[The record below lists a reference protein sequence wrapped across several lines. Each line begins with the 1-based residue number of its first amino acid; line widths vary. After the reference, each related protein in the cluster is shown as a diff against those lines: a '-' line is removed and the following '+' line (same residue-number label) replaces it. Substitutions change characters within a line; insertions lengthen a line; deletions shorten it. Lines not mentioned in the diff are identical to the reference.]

1 LGLVASK
8 NAKVVTSTLGT
19 SHSQQQHIGTLK
31 KLGKLKDSTTKKM
44 KGKNSDKETDEATEE
59 RNETTQVMQDTE
71 DVVAESLPSPIET
84 AEETKDVEMEETF
97 EDHCRAEGTVG
108 FEVKNVSKIKD
119 TVLSEP
125 VMIRNLPWRVM
136 LMPRYSTN
144 QSGERIKSAGIFVQ
158 CDPEG
163 EGSSWSCQAHA
174 KITLKNHK
182 GDDFTRRITHVFFAK
197 ENDWGYS
204 SFVPW
209 IDIIDSGKGY
219 NKNDSISIEA
229 AIQAEAPHG
238 VFWDSKKLTG
248 YVGLKNQGATCYMNS
263 LLQTLFLTNK
273 LRRAVYQMPTENDDI
288 NKSVALALQRV
299 FYELQYSE
307 KSVATKKLTKSFG
320 WETLDSFMQHDAQEL
335 CRVLLDNMEMKMK
348 STCVAGTIPE
358 LLEGKMNSY
367 IQCTNV
373 DYYSSREE
381 PFYDIQLNIKG
392 KTDVLDSF
400 NEYIKGEMLDGDN
413 KYDAGEHGLQDAKK
427 GVIFRR
433 FPPVL
438 HLHLLRFQ
446 YDPQTDTNYKLNDRY
461 AFPETLDLTP
471 YLEEESKKNEP
482 SPIYTL
488 QSVLVHSGDNH
499 GGHYVVY
506 INPKGDGKWF
516 KFDDDVVSQAS
527 KKEAIE
533 NNFGGSDDEVVIRHC
548 TNAYMLSYIRICDI
562 QNTLCD
568 VTNDDIPSH
577 LESKFNEE
585 RRLEAQRRKERNEAH
600 LYMDVQV
607 LTEDSFCMWSG
618 NDLFNLDNVKP
629 VNFKILKKEKLKDAT
644 KIIAESFG
652 FTASQCRLWPFQKRA
667 NNTTRPAGVEIRT
680 EDKRR
685 FETSDE
691 IELFYANDQ
700 DPVMLAFLETINVE
714 SEMDSLPK
722 FDSKSEIILF
732 FKYYN
737 PETKVMSYCGHAYID
752 LKAQPTSLFPMLC
765 QRAGLPKGTN
775 LLFYEE
781 IKCGQTEKTRTDKK
795 FDEVVQDLMDGDII
809 CFQAALP
816 NISDFEVPTPIEYFR
831 DILQQAQ
838 VIFCDKNN
846 LNDQGFVETLNLK
859 MTYGE
864 IAQTVAKSLNVDMM
878 KIQFFK
884 PQVYRDHPGNAIK
897 CTFDGQL
904 KEIIA
909 GGRRGA
915 KKLYYQILSMPVNI
929 LERKIQFKCTFIN
942 SELKDER
949 DLVIPVD
956 KSGFVHDLLSEAQKE
971 IPTEDVKQL
980 RLVEIL
986 SSKIQRIVPG
996 TNSLDALVQQP
1007 QKQYRIE
1014 EIPLDEIETD
1024 QNSMLVPVIHFQ
1036 KEAYTA
1042 FGTPFYI
1049 KITEGETI
1057 QSVQDRVRKKL
1068 QLPDKEF
1075 DKVKFSLVS
1084 MGKVTYFPEDPTMHL
1099 TLSDFQ
1105 SNTAQPYW
1113 LGLDHVNKA
1122 PKRTRYAYTEKAI
1135 KIHN

>member
-1 LGLVASK
+1 MVA
-8 NAKVVTSTLGT
+8 NTLGA
-19 SHSQQQHIGTLK
+19 SNSQQHNIGTLK
-31 KLGKLKDSTTKKM
+31 KLGKTINSKKM
-44 KGKNSDKETDEATEE
+44 KGKMGNEKDVDEPNEEANEVIVAETGDATMEAT
-59 RNETTQVMQDTE
+59 
-71 DVVAESLPSPIET
+71 PSPVGGGD
-84 AEETKDVEMEETF
+84 AEEPKDAEMEETI
-97 EDHCRAEGTVG
+97 EDNCRAEGNCT

-125 VMIRNLPWRVM
+125 VMIRNLPWRIM
-136 LMPRYSTN
+136 LMPRYQTN
-144 QSGERIKSAGIFVQ
+144 QSGERTKSAGIFVQ

-182 GDDFTRRITHVFFAK
+182 GEDFTRRITHVFFAK

-209 IDIIDSGKGY
+209 NDIIDSGKGY
-219 NKNDSISIEA
+219 NKNDTITIDA
-229 AIQAEAPHG
+229 NIQAEAPHG

-273 LRRAVYQMPTENDDI
+273 LRKAVYHMPTENDDI

-348 STCVAGTIPE
+348 STVVAGTIPE

-381 PFYDIQLNIKG
+381 PFYDIQLNVKG
-392 KTDVLDSF
+392 KSGVMESF
-400 NEYIKGEMLDGDN
+400 DEYIKGEMLDGDN

-427 GVIFRR
+427 GVIFRHL
-433 FPPVL
+433 PPVL

-446 YDPQTDTNYKLNDRY
+446 YDPVTDSNYKINDRY
-461 AFPETLDLTP
+461 TFPEQLDLTN
-471 YLEEESKKNEP
+471 YIEEEYKGKEVDP
-482 SPIYTL
+482 TYTL

-516 KFDDDVVSQAS
+516 KFDDDVVSQAT

-533 NNFGGSDDEVVIRHC
+533 NNFGGSEDEVVIRHC
-548 TNAYMLSYIRICDI
+548 TNAYMLAYIRTSFLKDI
-562 QNTLCD
+562 LCD
-568 VTNDDIPSH
+568 VTNEDIPEH
-577 LESKFNEE
+577 LESKFLEE

-607 LTEDSFCMWSG
+607 LTDDSFCMWSG
-618 NDLFNLDNVKP
+618 NDLFDLEHVKP
-629 VNFKILKKEKLKDAT
+629 VNFKIQKKEKLKDAT

-652 FTASQCRLWPFQKRA
+652 YSAAQCRLWPFQKRA
-667 NNTTRPAGVEIRT
+667 NNTTRPAGIEIRSD
-680 EDKRR
+680 DKRR
-685 FETSDE
+685 FENSDE
-691 IELFYANDQ
+691 VELFYANDQ
-700 DPVMLAFLETINVE
+700 DPNMLAFLETVNV
-714 SEMDSLPK
+714 DSGLDALPE
-722 FDSKSEIILF
+722 FDTKNEIILF

-737 PETKVMSYCGHAYID
+737 PATKTMSYCGHAYID
-752 LKAQPTSLFPMLC
+752 LKSQPTSLFPMLC
-765 QRAGLPKGTN
+765 QRAGLPKGTK

-809 CFQAALP
+809 CFQAEQP
-816 NISDFEVPTPIEYFR
+816 NLAEFEVPTPMEYFR
-831 DILQQAQ
+831 DIMQQVQ

-859 MTYGE
+859 MTYAE
-864 IAQTVAKSLNVDMM
+864 IAKIVSQSLDVDMM
-878 KIQFFK
+878 KIRFFK
-884 PQVYRDHPGNAIK
+884 PQIYRDHPGNPIK

-904 KEIIA
+904 KEIIT
-909 GGRRGA
+909 GGRRGPR
-915 KKLYYQILSMPVNI
+915 KLYYQILTMPVNI
-929 LERKIQFKCTFIN
+929 LENKIQFKCSYIN
-942 SELKDER
+942 ADLKEEQE
-949 DLVIPVD
+949 LVIPVD
-956 KSGFVHDLLSEAQKE
+956 KQGFVQDLLNEAQKE
-971 IPTEDVKQL
+971 VTTIDSKEL

-986 SSKIQRIVPG
+986 SSKIQRIVPL

-1007 QKQYRIE
+1007 QKLYRIE
-1014 EIPLDEIETD
+1014 EIPSEELEEETGD
-1024 QNSMLVPVIHFQ
+1024 SMLVPVMHFQ

-1042 FGTPFYI
+1042 FGSPFYI

-1057 QSVQDRVRKKL
+1057 QSLQERVRKKVY
-1068 QLPDKEF
+1068 LPEKEF
-1075 DKVKFSLVS
+1075 DKVKFSLVC
-1084 MGKVTYFPEDPTMHL
+1084 MGKVTYFPDDLTMRL
-1099 TLSDFQ
+1099 SLSDFK
-1105 SNTAQPYW
+1105 STSAQPYF